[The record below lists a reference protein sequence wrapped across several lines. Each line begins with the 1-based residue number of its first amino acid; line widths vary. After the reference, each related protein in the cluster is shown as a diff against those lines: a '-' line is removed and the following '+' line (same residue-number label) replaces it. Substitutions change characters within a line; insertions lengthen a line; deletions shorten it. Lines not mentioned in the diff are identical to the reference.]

1 MTSRIVRDTPARGF
15 LDSFLIGNGELGA
28 AVRGAH
34 GVAELDL
41 NLDTLW
47 VGGPHA
53 PVVEPRGDVARLR
66 EATLRRDTA
75 EAERQAEALR
85 GDGWADC
92 YVPLGSLSWCWR
104 DHAAGEDFRRGLE
117 LDVAEAWLDEG
128 GAELWLFA
136 SAPDR
141 VLVAQAAGDVHAGG
155 VGDASFR
162 SPLRTDYSEEFETDG
177 VRWLLVAGRAPSVL
191 APTHVDAATPPAYDD
206 EAPDADGT
214 VATGMGWALAVAV
227 GSDPGSGAPRLIAA
241 GSTGFRGA
249 TSRPSAD
256 LALLVDDARRLVEA
270 ALGTPTAE
278 LQRRHREDYR
288 PLFEACR
295 LRLGGGEHAE
305 TTTLAFDLG
314 RYLLISSSRAGTLP
328 PTLQGIWNAD
338 LRAPWCSGYTTN
350 INLTMNYWPAEVVGL
365 EQLTEPLFRF
375 ARTLTASGTPT
386 ASALYGARGAVIHHN
401 TDIWGYSEPVM
412 GQSEWSNWTG
422 TLPWIAA
429 HASAHLDFNRD
440 DAFRDTAALPLLRAA
455 ALFLL
460 DNLVTAPDGGLF
472 VAPSTSPEHVF
483 VDAAGVRGAV
493 TYGSA
498 MDQEFAHEVFTNLL
512 RLASQAGDA
521 GALEEEAFR
530 ALQHLRLPQPD
541 TQGALMEWAAGY
553 EGVEPGHRHMSHLYG
568 LFPGTRI
575 TELGTPADFDAA
587 RRALTRRLDHGMG
600 QTGWSQTWIACAA
613 ARLRQ
618 PEVAA
623 LALQVQLDQLMS
635 PTLLDLHPMWN
646 APEGFVFQ
654 IDGNFGLVAAVA
666 EMLLQSHSGVIS
678 LLPALPGAWPDGEV
692 AGLHARGGSVV
703 AIVWRAGS
711 LAEATITVGG
721 PELVIETE
729 ARKHLRVTDAQG
741 RQQPLSLLD
750 DAPEGRARWHW
761 VGLPGTRLVLAAFP
775 GPVDSLG

>member
-1 MTSRIVRDTPARGF
+1 MGF

-28 AVRGAH
+28 AVRGSR
-34 GVAELDL
+34 GLAELDL

-47 VGGPHA
+47 AGGPHA

-66 EATLRRDTA
+66 EATLRGDTA

-92 YVPLGSLSWCWR
+92 YVPLGSLSWRWR
-104 DHAAGEDFRRGLE
+104 NDVAGEDFRRGLDLE
-117 LDVAEAWLDEG
+117 VAEAWLGEG
-128 GAELWLFA
+128 GAELRLFTWA
-136 SAPDR
+136 ADR
-141 VLVAQAAGDVHAGG
+141 VLVAQIAGDVKAGP
-155 VGDASFR
+155 VGDAAFR
-162 SPLRTDYSEEFETDG
+162 SPLRTEFSEAFEADG

-191 APTHVDAATPPAYDD
+191 APTHVDEEAPPAYDD
-206 EAPDADGT
+206 ESPDADGT

-241 GSTGFRGA
+241 GATGFRG
-249 TSRPSAD
+249 TVNRPSAD
-256 LALLVDDARRLVEA
+256 LAALMGEAREQVESV
-270 ALGTPTAE
+270 LGTPTVE
-278 LQRRHREDYR
+278 LRRRHRDDHR

-295 LRLGGGEHAE
+295 LRLGGGEQAE
-305 TTTLAFDLG
+305 TVNAAFDLG

-338 LRAPWCSGYTTN
+338 LRAPWASGYTTN

-365 EQLTEPLFRF
+365 GQLTEPLFAF

-401 TDIWGYSEPVM
+401 TDIWGCAEPVM
-412 GQSEWSNWTG
+412 GQTEWSNWTG
-422 TLPWIAA
+422 TLAWIAA
-429 HASAHLDFNRD
+429 HAVAHLDHNRD
-440 DAFRDTAALPLLRAA
+440 DAFRDEVALPLLRSA

-460 DNLVTAPDGGLF
+460 DNLVTAPDGGLV
-472 VAPSTSPEHVF
+472 VAPSSSPEHVF
-483 VDAAGVRGAV
+483 VDSAGVRGAV

-498 MDQEFAHEVFTNLL
+498 MDQEFAHEVFTNLV
-512 RLASQAGDA
+512 RLASEAGDT
-521 GALEEEAFR
+521 GALEDEAAR
-530 ALQHLRLPQPD
+530 ALEHLRLPQPD
-541 TQGALMEWAAGY
+541 AQGALMEWAAGY

-587 RRALTRRLDHGMG
+587 RLALTRRLDHGMG

-623 LALQVQLDQLMS
+623 QALQLQIDQLMS
-635 PTLLDLHPMWN
+635 PTLLDLHPMWT
-646 APEGFVFQ
+646 APDGFVFQ

-666 EMLLQSHSGVIS
+666 EMLMQSHSGAIS
-678 LLPALPGAWPDGEV
+678 LLPALPEAWPDGEV
-692 AGLHARGGSVV
+692 SGLRARGGSVV

-711 LAEATITVGG
+711 LAEATITACG
-721 PELVIETE
+721 PELVIETQ
-729 ARKHLRVTDAQG
+729 ARMHLRAMDAQG
-741 RQQPLSLLD
+741 RQQALSALI

-761 VGLPGTRLVLAAFP
+761 IGVPGTRLTLAPFP
-775 GPVDSLG
+775 GPGDSHC